1 MHIQINIEPLEIK
14 RSFHIR
20 YKYKLE
26 LSVKSQDTPLM
37 NIFFKSHTILNTSM
51 QLCILLCTNPASLCQ

>member
-1 MHIQINIEPLEIK
+1 MHIQINIEPLEIE

-37 NIFFKSHTILNTSM
+37 NIFLNHT
-51 QLCILLCTNPASLCQ
+51 QY